1 MSFKKLSLWYLML
14 TKRLFCKFSFVI
26 LLCCIPIMILV
37 TNYAM
42 SGESGVLTVM
52 LCSEDKDS
60 GAEEIINSL
69 LNEDSVIL
77 FKYSD
82 NPQSAI
88 DEVKQ
93 HKADAVWCFEDDFSQ
108 KITAYATHKSTQPI
122 VKVYE
127 REDSIPLQLSKEKLY
142 GAIYSSFSYEVYK
155 NFVYSE
161 LVDVNQLSEKELEA
175 YFNGTKTR
183 DDIVELEKR
192 EVASTNKNA
201 GYLLAPLRGIMAL
214 LVVLCGLAAAMYYL
228 KDKRAGKFDWMPYSK
243 RIIPAFAQCLAAV
256 VPAGVAVLASI
267 YIGGIARGVTSEFIS
282 MLLFVTAVS
291 GFCLVMCII
300 FKSSGKLAASIP
312 AMIVIMLAFSP
323 VFFNL
328 NMLKPLSLM
337 LPTYHYLMAVYSG
350 AYTEFLIYIV
360 CVYGFALLL
369 NRILNRK

>member
-1 MSFKKLSLWYLML
+1 MRFKKLSLWYLML

-228 KDKRAGKFDWMPYSK
+228 KDKREGKFDWMPYSK

-267 YIGGIARGVTSEFIS
+267 YIGGIARDVISEFIS

-328 NMLKPLSLM
+328 NVLKPLSLM

>member
-228 KDKRAGKFDWMPYSK
+228 KDKREGKFDWMPYSK

-267 YIGGIARGVTSEFIS
+267 YIGGIARDVISEFIS

>member
-192 EVASTNKNA
+192 EVASKNKNA

-228 KDKRAGKFDWMPYSK
+228 KDKREGKFDWMPCSK

-300 FKSSGKLAASIP
+300 FKYSGKLAASIP

>member
-1 MSFKKLSLWYLML
+1 MSFKKLFLWYLML

-88 DEVKQ
+88 DEVKL

-228 KDKRAGKFDWMPYSK
+228 KDKREGKFDWMPYSK
-243 RIIPAFAQCLAAV
+243 RIIPAFAQCIAAV

-267 YIGGIARGVTSEFIS
+267 YIGGIARDVTSEFIS

>member
-228 KDKRAGKFDWMPYSK
+228 KDKREGKFDWMPYSK

-337 LPTYHYLMAVYSG
+337 LPSYHYLMAVYSG

>member
-192 EVASTNKNA
+192 EVASINKNA

-228 KDKRAGKFDWMPYSK
+228 KDKREGKFDWMPYSK

-267 YIGGIARGVTSEFIS
+267 YIGGIARDVISEFIS

>member
-52 LCSEDKDS
+52 LCSEDKYS

-93 HKADAVWCFEDDFSQ
+93 HKADAVWCFEDDFSK

-183 DDIVELEKR
+183 DYIVELEKR

-228 KDKRAGKFDWMPYSK
+228 KDKREGKFDWMPYSK

-267 YIGGIARGVTSEFIS
+267 YIGGIARDVISEFIS

-300 FKSSGKLAASIP
+300 FKSSG
-312 AMIVIMLAFSP
+312 IMLAFSP